1 MTDLVL
7 VWDLPKQSDIQVFI
21 ISVMY
26 ECCDWV
32 LYSLFELGRLCLCDQ
47 SVA

>member
-1 MTDLVL
+1 MIGLGL
-7 VWDLPKQSDIQVFI
+7 VWNLPKQSDIHVLI
-21 ISVMY
+21 MSVMH

-32 LYSLFELGRLCLCDQ
+32 LYSLLELGRLSLCDQ